1 MYELGRRVESYAML
15 TANENNWNIVGHEW
29 AVDFLRR
36 SLAGERAAH
45 AYLLS
50 GPQSVGKALLA
61 LRLAQALNCET
72 AGQEPCL
79 ACRSCR
85 RIERGN
91 HPDVRV
97 AGMASQG
104 AGLKPEEAARQKD
117 LKIDTV
123 REWLRDVTL
132 KPYEGRRRV
141 FILHDAERLSEAAS
155 NAMLKT
161 LEEPPP
167 YATLVLVANTA
178 GDLLPTIVSRCQP
191 LKLRPVPRQQVAQA
205 LRERHNLAAG
215 DAELL
220 AAWSGG
226 RIGWALRMVET
237 PDELEARQS
246 QLDELA
252 ALAGQGR
259 AATFR
264 WAEER
269 AKEYRGGEQ
278 AVVFGALEL
287 WQSWWRD
294 VLLTAAGCPEA
305 VVHIDRRDDLER
317 AATHY
322 SLAEVHAFVRRIGE
336 TARQLREN
344 VNPQLALENVL
355 LHQPQ
360 PRV

>member
-1 MYELGRRVESYAML
+1 MTDSSA
-15 TANENNWNIVGHEW
+15 TNWGVVGHEW

-36 SLAGERAAH
+36 SIDGGRAAH
-45 AYLLS
+45 AYLIS
-50 GPQSVGKALLA
+50 GPQGVGKSLLA
-61 LRLAQALNCET
+61 LRLAQALNCE
-72 AGQEPCL
+72 ADGASPCL
-79 ACRSCR
+79 SCRSCR
-85 RIERGN
+85 RAARAN
-91 HPDVRV
+91 HPDVRT
-97 AGMASQG
+97 AGLETQG

-123 REWLRDVTL
+123 REWLRDVNL

-191 LKLRPVPRQQVAQA
+191 LKLRPVPRAQVAAA
-205 LRERHNLAAG
+205 LRERHNLAPE
-215 DAELL
+215 DADLL
-220 AAWSGG
+220 ASWSGG
-226 RIGWALRMVET
+226 RIGWALRMVEA
-237 PDELEARQS
+237 PDDLEARQA

-252 ALAGQGR
+252 GLASLGRPEAL
-259 AATFR
+259 R

-269 AKEYRGGEQ
+269 AKEYRGGDQ
-278 AVVFGALEL
+278 AAVFAALEL

-294 VLLTAAGCPEA
+294 VLLTAAGCGDA
-305 VVHIDRRDDLER
+305 VTHVDRRDDLAR
-317 AATHY
+317 AARRY
-322 SLAEVHAFVRRIGE
+322 ELADIHGFLTRIG
-336 TARQLREN
+336 AASRQLREN

-355 LHQPQ
+355 LHFP
-360 PRV
+360 PARSVRS